1 MPLSLLHKRRRKWM
15 GRREKSGASPAD
27 GHSRNAGTPPPRA
40 GRAAAQG
47 TARPG
52 GRAPQASR
60 PTGPGGPVCRPY
72 KNAET
77 CPMNAVGAGPR
88 PARGR
93 GTPQGGFSCPCGAIH
108 LQPLPYGFKKLFWD
122 WVGEA
127 LGPPAGICTGRVG
140 SVKPGAPTGPHQ
152 PKFLQIQGLV
162 ARREFRPAIQILR
175 AGNDDELL
183 RSASPVKGVRGKR
196 PMDLGGTKWSRSP
209 SDASPGAFCPIPRYS
224 RRSPAKRVRR
234 EEEEQGNKRSFR
246 R

>member
-1 MPLSLLHKRRRKWM
+1 MGTWTFPGMRKKIMPLSLLHKRRRKWM

-108 LQPLPYGFKKLFWD
+108 LQPLPYGSQETLP
-122 WVGEA
+122 G
-127 LGPPAGICTGRVG
+127 LGRG
-140 SVKPGAPTGPHQ
+140 GPWASRRDLHRERWLG
-152 PKFLQIQGLV
+152 K
-162 ARREFRPAIQILR
+162 ARRRNEAALALIFHKPR
-175 AGNDDELL
+175 AQWPGGNLGTHSDFARRKD
-183 RSASPVKGVRGKR
+183 SACSKG
-196 PMDLGGTKWSRSP
+196 
-209 SDASPGAFCPIPRYS
+209 
-224 RRSPAKRVRR
+224 
-234 EEEEQGNKRSFR
+234 
-246 R
+246 